1 MLQLKSMCST
11 PLSTFHLSYCL
22 AVIAAYGGSSNHA
35 EHLQK
40 SRMSECLFTSSL
52 YTYLPL
58 LPLLLHSVSM
68 CCRQYVAWRVGWM
81 ERKRLNS
88 CGKPALLLWGF
99 LSLLLPAAAFS
110 WALNGTKQQPQ
121 QYRSW
126 NGFKFYAGARLILQ
140 LGGEAAL
147 FLLSPCSINSSRSS
161 SSSGCSSSGSS
172 KTATARMRSFVS
184 YIFHLRYAPH

>member
-1 MLQLKSMCST
+1 MCAT
-11 PLSTFHLSYCL
+11 PLSAFHLSYCS
-22 AVIAAYGGSSNHA
+22 AVIAPYGGSSNQA

-40 SRMSECLFTSSL
+40 CRMSEFTSTLS
-52 YTYLPL
+52 TYLSL
-58 LPLLLHSVSM
+58 LPLLLHPVSM

-88 CGKPALLLWGF
+88 CGKPALLLWG
-99 LSLLLPAAAFS
+99 LMSLLLPAAALS
-110 WALNGTKQQPQ
+110 WALNGTKQQQQ

-161 SSSGCSSSGSS
+161 RSSGCSSSGNS
-172 KTATARMRSFVS
+172 KKVSARMRSFVS